1 MDWLFNNSKAE
12 KSLAVN
18 AQKIVAEMHGHLEK
32 EKLRNKELE
41 SVIFKFQSLCT
52 QSLEEE
58 LERLEKRSM
67 ELAHEKAEIDRQIK
81 EKKLILGN
89 MRDEIHSILISKDQS
104 GHTRADLKAAS
115 DSDSIGAFPNKKGS
129 ATLEETY
136 LEELELLMACRKIEE
151 TLLFILHRS
160 DAPDEAIGYL
170 PSNESPCSVG
180 CFRIGN
186 CSVRPMKVGLYPLLS
201 SNFILLLAFCY
212 PILIYHN
219 IYN

>member
-1 MDWLFNNSKAE
+1 MDWLFSNTKTE

-41 SVIFKFQSLCT
+41 SVIFRFQSLCT

-67 ELAHEKAEIDRQIK
+67 ELAQEKADVDRQIK

-89 MRDEIHSILISKDQS
+89 MRDEIHSILVSKNQS
-104 GHTRADLKAAS
+104 GSKTEQKPGT
-115 DSDSIGAFPNKKGS
+115 DSELSGNFPSKKGPT
-129 ATLEETY
+129 TLEETY

-160 DAPDEAIGYL
+160 DAPEEAIGYV
-170 PSNESPCSVG
+170 PSPDSACSVG

-186 CSVRPMKVGLYPLLS
+186 CSVRPAKVRFNFLSCQLL
-201 SNFILLLAFCY
+201 
-212 PILIYHN
+212 
-219 IYN
+219 